1 MIKQLFEKIFKFYI
15 ESSLHVSVAVL
26 SLLIVG
32 EVSQF
37 KIETSFNFK
46 LLVFLASITGYN
58 FVKYATV
65 AKLHHRSL
73 TTSLKVIQVFSLIA
87 FLFFVYTLT
96 QVNKDV
102 IIGLGG
108 VAMLTLLYAVPV
120 FSAKNLRSYGG
131 LKIYMVAF
139 CWSGMVTLLPIIA
152 SNSVACC
159 DFIPRIILHFF
170 QVFVLVMALIIPFD
184 IRDLNYDKESL
195 KTIPQILGVTKAK
208 NIAGVLVVFVWVIQV
223 LNFGFYNAYAEIIL
237 AILGFLM
244 IYLMPKKPS
253 KYYCSFWIEAL
264 PIFYLGLKFF
274 FEFVV

>member
-1 MIKQLFEKIFKFYI
+1 M
-15 ESSLHVSVAVL
+15 
-26 SLLIVG
+26 
-32 EVSQF
+32 
-37 KIETSFNFK
+37 
-46 LLVFLASITGYN
+46 
-58 FVKYATV
+58 KYATV

-96 QVNKDV
+96 QVDKN
-102 IIGLGG
+102 IILGLGG
-108 VAMLTLLYAVPV
+108 IAMLTLLYAVPV
-120 FSAKNLRSYGG
+120 FSTKNLRSYGG

-139 CWSGMVTLLPIIA
+139 CWSGMVALLPVIG
-152 SNSVACC
+152 SNSLTYS
-159 DFIPRIILHFF
+159 DFLPQIILHFF
-170 QVFVLVMALIIPFD
+170 QVFVLVVALIIPFD
-184 IRDLNYDKESL
+184 IRDLSYDQESL
-195 KTIPQILGVTKAK
+195 KTIPQIYGVSKAK
-208 NIAGVLVVFVWVIQV
+208 NIAGVLLVLVWIIQV
-223 LNFGFYNAYAEIIL
+223 LNFGFYNAYAEIVL